1 MTQIY
6 KIDCNLFMG
15 VNFIQSNVRP
25 LIYPTIGECFIC
37 NRNSLLLA
45 HDTTIDKSLCLDC
58 LDDAVIVDI
67 LLQNHYGSEVHHRDE
82 Q

>member
-1 MTQIY
+1 
-6 KIDCNLFMG
+6 MG
-15 VNFIQSNVRP
+15 VDFIQSNVRP
-25 LIYPTIGECFIC
+25 LIYPTIGSCHIC
-37 NRNSLLLA
+37 DEIGLLIA
-45 HDTTIDKSLCLDC
+45 HDTTLDKSLCLDC